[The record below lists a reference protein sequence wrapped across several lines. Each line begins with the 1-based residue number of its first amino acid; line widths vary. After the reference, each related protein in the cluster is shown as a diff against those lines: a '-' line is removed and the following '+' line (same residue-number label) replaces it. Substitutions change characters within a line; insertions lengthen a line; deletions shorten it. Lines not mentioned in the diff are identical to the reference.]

1 MDTNVSMIDS
11 LNWHYLARLIL
22 QHLVPDCL
30 NAHLVQDYV
39 HHPFHCYQSL
49 REFWSG
55 NRPKF
60 AGFLSKY
67 NWSEFSALT
76 VESKQYN

>member
-49 REFWSG
+49 REF
-55 NRPKF
+55 
-60 AGFLSKY
+60 
-67 NWSEFSALT
+67 
-76 VESKQYN
+76 